1 MQVYAQRMATST
13 AVVGLALVLAHPTQ
27 AQEFSTNLP
36 GALVLQRIL
45 VKVNGGLVTQSTLE
59 AAQISAL
66 RSRGAAPQTDEDLAR
81 LLQEITPEVLVN
93 AVEELLLV
101 QRARDLGYAFGDEQF
116 QEILDGIKEENNMND
131 EQLIAALQS
140 DEGMTLSELRD
151 VMERQT
157 LVRTVQQVEILRG
170 VTITDTEGREYYDNH
185 LDEFTDPATVT
196 LREILIGAPDGGG
209 ALSGARD
216 DQASTTAE
224 AVRAR
229 VLAGEDFGAVASE
242 VSGAASKTNGGLIGP
257 IALADLA
264 EAVRERVVG
273 LEVGAVGEIERT
285 TTGYHMLMLVSATQP
300 EPRSFDDV
308 RQGILDNIFDE
319 RRLLLLND
327 YLDTLRED
335 AIIEWSDTGLKGL
348 YDEALATRVALEAL
362 AAR

>member
-1 MQVYAQRMATST
+1 MQIDAQRLAMSMV
-13 AVVGLALVLAHPTQ
+13 AVGIALVLAHPTH

-36 GALVLQRIL
+36 GALVLERIL
-45 VKVNGGLVTQSTLE
+45 VKVNGGLITQSTLE

-66 RSRGAAPQTDEDLAR
+66 RGRGAAPQTDDDLAR
-81 LLQEITPEVLVN
+81 VLQEITPDVLVN

-140 DEGMTLSELRD
+140 DEGMTLPELRD

-196 LREILIGAPDGGG
+196 LREILIGAPADGG

-242 VSGAASKTNGGLIGP
+242 VSEAGSKTNGGLIGP

-264 EAVRERVVG
+264 EAVRERVEG

-300 EPRSFDDV
+300 EPRPFDDV
-308 RQGILDNIFDE
+308 RQGILDGIFDE

-335 AIIEWSDTGLKGL
+335 AIIEWSDAGLEGL
-348 YDEALATRVALEAL
+348 YDAALADRVALEAL